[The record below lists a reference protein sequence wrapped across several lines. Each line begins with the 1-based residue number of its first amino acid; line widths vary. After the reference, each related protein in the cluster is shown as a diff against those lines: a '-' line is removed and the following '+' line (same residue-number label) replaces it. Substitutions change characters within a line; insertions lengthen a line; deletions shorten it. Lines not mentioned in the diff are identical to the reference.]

1 MPSAAKRCQGR
12 RRDGAACQSPAV
24 AATGYCFAHDPEAE
38 AARHVREEQRK
49 GRDAEAEKW
58 RSVQAAIRQIRGP
71 LQS

>member
-1 MPSAAKRCQGR
+1 MQASRVGHALYRSLGGKA
-12 RRDGAACQSPAV
+12 
-24 AATGYCFAHDPEAE
+24 EAE